1 MKTCIHSSRG
11 KSAFTRG
18 ELMVAMGVVVML
30 SIIGFAVVKQSR
42 QVGKMKRC
50 QLQVKQVGL
59 AMKMWIGDS
68 TFDPPWFRE
77 IEGTKTF
84 IGNGLASPHF
94 LTLSN
99 QIGETKTLI
108 CPSDNR
114 IPATSWSNL
123 TDSNISYFV
132 NVDSHEW
139 EPNRVAFGDRLLV
152 SSDPPKNGM
161 IILAT
166 NGAYDWEQGIH
177 NGYGTLSMGDGSVR
191 QFTSTELTKELTR
204 KENIGSRIQLPR

>member
-1 MKTCIHSSRG
+1 
-11 KSAFTRG
+11 
-18 ELMVAMGVVVML
+18 MVVLAVVLVL
-30 SIIGFAVVKQSR
+30 SVIGFVVIKQSR

-50 QLQVKQVGL
+50 QLQLKQVTL

-68 TFDPPWFRE
+68 TFDPPWARDVQ
-77 IEGTKTF
+77 GTKTF

-94 LTLSN
+94 STLSN

-108 CPSDNR
+108 CPGDNR
-114 IPATSWSNL
+114 IPATSWSAL

-139 EPNRVAFGDRLLV
+139 KPNRVAFGDRLLV

-161 IILAT
+161 VTLAT
-166 NGAYDWEQGIH
+166 NGTYGWEQSIH
-177 NGYGTLSMGDGSVR
+177 NGQGTLSRGDGSVQ